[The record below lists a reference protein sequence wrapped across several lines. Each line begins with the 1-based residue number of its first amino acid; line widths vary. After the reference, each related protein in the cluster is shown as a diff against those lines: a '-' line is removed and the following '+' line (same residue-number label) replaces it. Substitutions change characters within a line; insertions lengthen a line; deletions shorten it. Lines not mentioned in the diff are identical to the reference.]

1 MSEPIIETVP
11 DRLKIIVSRED
22 GSPLFSRDKHP
33 DRFILENEQY
43 FLASWKDGMLRTWN
57 AEIDANALADTVSML
72 LDDRRFGIAIM
83 KIADP
88 KNWGDYEIPTQRVPY
103 DE

>member
-1 MSEPIIETVP
+1 MPELIIETVP
-11 DRLKIIVSRED
+11 DRLKITVSRED

-33 DRFILENEQY
+33 DCFTLENEQY

-57 AEIDANALADTVSML
+57 AEIGADALADTVSML
-72 LDDRRFGIAIM
+72 LNDRRFGSAIM

-88 KNWGDYEIPTQRVPY
+88 KHWGDYEIPAQRVPY